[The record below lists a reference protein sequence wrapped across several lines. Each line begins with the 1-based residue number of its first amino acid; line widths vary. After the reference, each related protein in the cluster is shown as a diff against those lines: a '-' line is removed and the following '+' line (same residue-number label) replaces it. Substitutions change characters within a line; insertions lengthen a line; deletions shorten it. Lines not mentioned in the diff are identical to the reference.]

1 MAQCRSSPIDRYG
14 KIIMRMYEYTYVD
27 GTPAAINLAQVIAM
41 RQDGDGVE
49 VTLGSM
55 EMMTVRIP
63 NKSLNDLLCVIE
75 DYSDTRR

>member
-1 MAQCRSSPIDRYG
+1 
-14 KIIMRMYEYTYVD
+14 MRMYKYTYVD
-27 GTPAAINLAQVIAM
+27 GTPAAINLAKVIAM

-49 VTLGSM
+49 VTLDSM